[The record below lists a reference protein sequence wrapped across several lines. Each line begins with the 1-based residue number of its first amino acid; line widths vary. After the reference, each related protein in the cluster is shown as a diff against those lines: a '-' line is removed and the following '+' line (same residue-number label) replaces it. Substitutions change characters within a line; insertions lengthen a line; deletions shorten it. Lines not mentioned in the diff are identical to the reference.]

1 MTTVLRKDLS
11 DPGNSRRKKGNQFL
25 CIGSVALEKSD
36 LPISCVLPVSL
47 KGHKS
52 ECVIGED
59 KKGEKVMGGT
69 NSALE
74 ISKAFSLEGSR

>member
-1 MTTVLRKDLS
+1 MKQVLGDLMTTVLRKDLS

-52 ECVIGED
+52 ECVTGKD
-59 KKGEKVMGGT
+59 KKGEK
-69 NSALE
+69 NYRWNQ
-74 ISKAFSLEGSR
+74 FSIRNE